1 MVTGFSLVF
10 CAVVAITLLF
20 FGIIWKTNS
29 PLDVMVK
36 AANFMGVFASV
47 YVAARCSELPVL
59 YLGAV
64 AIWFLL
70 GGLVWKAEDYLNLC
84 VKIGF
89 FSVTAI
95 AAFAILI
102 R

>member
-10 CAVVAITLLF
+10 CVVVAITLLF
-20 FGIIWKTNS
+20 FGAIWKSSS
-29 PLDVMVK
+29 PLNVMVK

-59 YLGAV
+59 YLCGV

-70 GGLVWKAEDYLNLC
+70 GGLIWEAEDFPNLC
-84 VKIGF
+84 VKIGLF
-89 FSVTAI
+89 FVSTL
-95 AAFAILI
+95 AAFAILVH
-102 R
+102 